1 MNRFIK
7 EELLKPKKF
16 LVIGRPESQP
26 CFDLRV
32 LKKNYTWPKV
42 LYLNKF
48 EGTLGSAL

>member
-1 MNRFIK
+1 MKRFII
-7 EELLKPKKF
+7 EELPKLEKF
-16 LVIGRPESQP
+16 LVTGKPESQP

-32 LKKNYTWPKV
+32 LKKNYTWAKV